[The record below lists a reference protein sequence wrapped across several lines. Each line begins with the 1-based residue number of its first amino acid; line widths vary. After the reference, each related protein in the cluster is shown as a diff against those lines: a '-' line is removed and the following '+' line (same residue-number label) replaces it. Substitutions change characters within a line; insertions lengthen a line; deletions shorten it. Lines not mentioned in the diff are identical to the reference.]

1 MDRFGPTG
9 KVSKKLIHLS
19 GGPLFPVGSVRSLV
33 KQITP
38 IEIGVHLAV
47 VRVGEFVRDNASLG
61 ELRRDKEICT
71 QSQAAS

>member
-9 KVSKKLIHLS
+9 KVLKKLIHLS
-19 GGPLFPVGSVRSLV
+19 GGPLFPVEPVWSLV
-33 KQITP
+33 KQIVP
-38 IEIGVHLAV
+38 IAFGIHLAV

-71 QSQAAS
+71 